1 MNKVLAPYKGE
12 FRVSQ
17 EYKGE
22 YHKGI
27 DLVGISSKNLYSTVN
42 GVVEIA
48 SNADPNGFGIYI
60 RIKAD
65 DTGWLYYYG
74 HMSSVNVKVGQHVAV
89 GTLIGVEGSTGK
101 STGSHCHYE
110 VRTIPGNKNSFV
122 DINEL
127 SGITNTIGT
136 YTSNLFPS
144 ESTQSSGISST
155 TSNIIYRVQA
165 GSFSK
170 KENATSYK
178 NELINKGYKDTFIC
192 SANVNG
198 NMVYRVQVGAFSV
211 KSNADNMLNKI
222 KNDGY
227 SNAFILTSTK

>member
-1 MNKVLAPYKGE
+1 MSKIIAPYKGE

-17 EYKGE
+17 EYKGAD
-22 YHKGI
+22 HKGI
-27 DLVGISSKNLYSTVN
+27 DLVGVSSKNLYSTVS
-42 GVVEIA
+42 GVIEIA
-48 SNADPNGFGIYI
+48 SNTDPNGFGTYV

-65 DTGWLYYYG
+65 NTGWLYYYG
-74 HMSSVNVKVGQHVAV
+74 HMSSVNVKVGQHVTA

-127 SGITNTIGT
+127 SGIPNTIGT

-144 ESTQSSGISST
+144 EATQSSGVSSIP
-155 TSNIIYRVQA
+155 SNIIYRVQA

-170 KENATSYK
+170 KENATVYK
-178 NELINKGYKDTFIC
+178 NELINKGYKDAFIC
-192 SANVNG
+192 CANVNG
-198 NMVYRVQVGAFSV
+198 KTMYRVQVGAFSI
-211 KSNADNMLNKI
+211 KTNAENMLNKI
-222 KNDGY
+222 KSDGY
-227 SNAFILTSTK
+227 TNSFIITSIK